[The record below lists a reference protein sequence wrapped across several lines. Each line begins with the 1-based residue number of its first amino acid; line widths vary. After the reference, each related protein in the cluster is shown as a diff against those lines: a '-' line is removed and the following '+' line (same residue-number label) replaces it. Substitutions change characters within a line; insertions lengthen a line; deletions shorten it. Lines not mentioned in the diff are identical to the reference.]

1 MASSAES
8 EEGSPFGVEADHEDE
23 GEEGADAEEGEEDDV
38 VDAGREAVGSVGRN
52 ASGEG
57 ATQQWCPHLKKK
69 RRKRETRNETSQV
82 NWKSQ

>member
-8 EEGSPFGVEADHEDE
+8 EVGSPFGVEADHEDE
-23 GEEGADAEEGEEDDV
+23 GEEGVDEEGEEDDV

-57 ATQQWCPHLKKK
+57 ATQQ
-69 RRKRETRNETSQV
+69 
-82 NWKSQ
+82 